1 MPARKRTPPALAPGY
16 ERVPGP
22 QRHYR
27 VVATGEELSRR
38 QYQQRARGYFYEKV
52 EKGRARVRARRKWLD
67 EWVSKVRGRFSDFA
81 NVSKTAILRELR
93 RMGMVP
99 PHHGKRK
106 PSPAEAAK
114 ELAFTDLMGYTR
126 PAAATLYPTLQGGA
140 ETVEG
145 PYLRVTVDS
154 AGRPIS
160 PRTTRYLSPSVDLTP
175 R

>member
-1 MPARKRTPPALAPGY
+1 MPKARRRTPSLFPGY

-38 QYQQRARGYFYEKV
+38 QYQQRARGYFYERLASGRIRAKARRSWLDDWIG
-52 EKGRARVRARRKWLD
+52 KIRARFT
-67 EWVSKVRGRFSDFA
+67 EFA
-81 NVSKTAILRELR
+81 NVSKTRILRELR
-93 RMGMVP
+93 KMGMVP

-106 PSPAEAAK
+106 PSPSEAAK
-114 ELAFTDLMGYTR
+114 ELAFTDFMGYTR
-126 PAAATLYPTLQGGA
+126 PAAAQLYPTLKGGA

-145 PYLRVTVDS
+145 PYLRVVVDS

-160 PRTTRYLSPSVDLTP
+160 RRTTSFPRPSAVPTP
-175 R
+175 P